1 MIAYCL
7 YGLVAGIIEFEK
19 KMTKIMI
26 GITITLMLLPFIIKK
41 MIIFGK

>member
-19 KMTKIMI
+19 KMTNIMI
-26 GITITLMLLPFIIKK
+26 GIVITLMLLPFIIKK

>member
-19 KMTKIMI
+19 KMTNIMI
-26 GITITLMLLPFIIKK
+26 GIVITLMLLPFIIIKK
-41 MIIFGK
+41 IIFGK